1 MLRHM
6 AASRNQAN
14 AKFQI
19 YCSLHELRAQRE
31 LCAGLCCSIPAC
43 CRPCRTLTTSV
54 WVAERQHTER
64 AEECLCE
71 AATCGWKLHAWL
83 LMSFLPHRCTL
94 NKDVHTQANARVSLW
109 LFYPRFVGFVHF
121 EVTHEHIS
129 VSCTYSTTSRMWAF
143 KECQQDVS
151 STLLIS

>member
-83 LMSFLPHRCTL
+83 LMSSFCHTDTEMHIKQRCSHTSKCSCVTLTFLSTVCWFC
-94 NKDVHTQANARVSLW
+94 SLW
-109 LFYPRFVGFVHF
+109 SDARAHF
-121 EVTHEHIS
+121 CFMHIFNDFTY
-129 VSCTYSTTSRMWAF
+129 VS
-143 KECQQDVS
+143 
-151 STLLIS
+151 I